1 MGGKSDLVKGA
12 LRAALEALS
21 PEDAMRLAQRHS
33 GAKFE
38 PFTTGYSYK
47 RQAYY
52 DPRYWEKFDDPL
64 LDESGNII
72 TNNEKIR
79 PILDRGTI
87 ESLIKPDDELM
98 YRGMSAEELADIL
111 HNKRVQSRGDMNFTG
126 GQEGLTY
133 FSSDPLVAESYSNA
147 FAPSQYMPNM
157 EKPAYVISARR
168 PLADKIRN
176 VPGTGRDE
184 IGVIGSVPIEDIVG
198 IHRGNTTAYY
208 PGIEEKGFS
217 SKPSALLNWEG
228 KSLDDILK
236 GRAAGGRTGYAGKGR
251 VVGDV
256 VNQGLELAGKLLGGA
271 DEVPMHLQEG
281 YRIGAD
287 PAADLSTKQF
297 VDYLNTRGH
306 LPFDPESR
314 AARREDMGYNV
325 DAYHGSPRDIERF
338 KNDYSNT
345 QGYWGGHHYA
355 TSSPVDASINY
366 ATPEGADV
374 SMRMQEHIDNILDE
388 YHPDDIRNW
397 HEQKYG
403 TAEVNPQ
410 DPKLIKEYADD
421 YAKEALGI
429 TNEGAVYPVALRM
442 KNPVKIDSP
451 NQTFWGYDV
460 EYNDDGDLVSEGGT
474 AIDLINA
481 TRDVLESYD
490 VDQRG
495 YDEVMGKLYEAM
507 IDYGGIDAKTYDDI
521 MRKSNIYAY
530 DASGNMASMGHI
542 MSDVFQQLGHD
553 SIDMPTDVFAGGL
566 GRIGMRG
573 TGGDTRHYILFEPK
587 NIRSKFGAFDPFKAE
602 SERLSDADGGRVE
615 ADDDVADAMRIAKG
629 NGGGFLRRAV
639 TNLLGPSERK
649 GLLELTR
656 PGSGYVPPKGK
667 PGTVKLP
674 NIGEA
679 EAKPIPGIMEA
690 SEGYM
695 KKRGM
700 LGGHELAEYPALD
713 EAFAMRVAEAYDRMR
728 HAPDDPEVRR
738 AYDAM
743 AQETIDQLA
752 AAKDAGIDFT
762 AIRGADPYAASPS
775 LGYADIAERGNL
787 YFFPTDAGFGSSI
800 EFDPSQNPLLKRIGR
815 VGDLDNATVNDAFRI
830 VHDLYGHYGPGNPF
844 FRAPGEE
851 RAYLLHRRMYSP
863 EALPAMT
870 SETRGQNSWLN
881 YGPHGSRN
889 RNASSEDTVFA
900 DQKTGIMDPFTYL
913 ERADG
918 GVVNDA
924 VRIAKDVGGGTTPQV
939 MMEDAKG
946 NKYDAQGNVIPPQ
959 NPGPN
964 PARNDNQ
971 VAFNLPPE
979 NYETEVKPFIEQ
991 AVTPMDRPG
1000 MTGDPDLVDVMRIAT
1015 QVAASGQPTDT
1026 RGEQNWGR
1034 QRAEAVRRAV
1044 GADPEGY
1051 QSEYR
1056 GPFTYNAGDTANYV
1070 NTLLDFVAVPEILHD
1085 IPYEAGR
1092 TGDYGTAAVEGG
1104 LNALLTAPGL
1114 SALGRAGKAAY
1125 NYVRKH
1131 PNTVAGLAGLG
1142 YAASPDEAE
1151 AGPERWFSKLYRAAE
1166 AIPMPRMTG
1175 EQALAILRKSAPAE
1189 ELRWTGTDAFLS
1201 GQKSVSKDDLLA
1213 HLKANQVQTS
1223 DVVLGGGD
1231 KPFRREDVVPDEDVR
1246 AKYRDQM
1253 SEAYQAVIRLTQK
1266 YNQLRRQEVGYSTLN
1281 AVENDLNYAEQTLN
1295 FYENKM
1301 IDDQIKKIG
1310 GLGQAPKYQ
1319 QYSTPG
1325 GENYRE
1331 TLITYK
1337 PDIEK
1342 YAQSLIDPAVWS
1354 RMTPEQRNQFTS
1366 QPIKM
1371 FKSGHWDDPNVVGHL
1386 RTQML
1391 TATPP
1396 GANRPYKLF
1405 NVDETQSDWA
1415 QAGRKRGFYN
1425 QAAKAEWTKQFRQ
1438 NEEAIKSAQ
1447 KELDEINKRLTSSL
1461 GPEPKTY
1468 GAAFNEYHTR
1478 RQDLLDNDPD
1488 VQAAREKLNGFIR
1501 RGQELD
1507 ASEPRGSSGVAEA
1520 PYVTNTQAWT
1530 DLSIKKAL
1538 DQAID
1543 AGADYFTFTPGE
1555 VQADRYDLAKHIGK
1569 VAWDSG
1575 SETLY
1580 AYNPQG
1586 KRIMAE
1592 SVANPEDLDE
1602 YVGKELA
1609 DKLRAEEESRRYGIQ
1624 DAYEVA
1630 SSDEGGF
1637 GVFLNGEQTYEYGGR
1652 PVIFGSM
1659 GEAKD
1664 YINQLIADDLSNNP
1678 VTIEGL
1684 DLKTGGEGMIDYYN
1698 NIYKKRVEKVVKD
1711 ATGKKVQWE
1720 VLPAETA
1727 EGIVPRLGFRID
1739 DDVKGAT
1746 FSTFARGGV
1755 VKSNN
1760 LVSKALALTSEV

>member
-12 LRAALEALS
+12 LDLTS
-21 PEDAMRLAQRHS
+21 D
-33 GAKFE
+33 
-38 PFTTGYSYK
+38 
-47 RQAYY
+47 
-52 DPRYWEKFDDPL
+52 L
-64 LDESGNII
+64 L
-72 TNNEKIR
+72 R
-79 PILDRGTI
+79 
-87 ESLIKPDDELM
+87 
-98 YRGMSAEELADIL
+98 
-111 HNKRVQSRGDMNFTG
+111 
-126 GQEGLTY
+126 
-133 FSSDPLVAESYSNA
+133 
-147 FAPSQYMPNM
+147 
-157 EKPAYVISARR
+157 
-168 PLADKIRN
+168 
-176 VPGTGRDE
+176 
-184 IGVIGSVPIEDIVG
+184 
-198 IHRGNTTAYY
+198 
-208 PGIEEKGFS
+208 
-217 SKPSALLNWEG
+217 
-228 KSLDDILK
+228 
-236 GRAAGGRTGYAGKGR
+236 
-251 VVGDV
+251 
-256 VNQGLELAGKLLGGA
+256 GA

-297 VDYLNTRGH
+297 VDYLNTREH
-306 LPFDPESR
+306 LPFDAESR

-338 KNDYSNT
+338 KNQYSNT
-345 QGYWGGHHYA
+345 GGYWGGHHYA
-355 TSSPVDASINY
+355 TSSPDDASINY

-374 SMRMQEHIDNILDE
+374 SMRMQEHIDNVLDQ
-388 YHPDDIRNW
+388 YHPDDVRNW

-460 EYNDDGDLVSEGGT
+460 EYNDDGDIVSEGGK
-474 AIDLINA
+474 ALDLINA
-481 TRDVLESYD
+481 TRDVLESYG

-495 YDEVMGKLYEAM
+495 YGEVMDRLYEAM
-507 IDYGGIDAKTYDDI
+507 NDYGGIDAKTYDDI
-521 MRKSNIYAY
+521 MRKSNVYAY
-530 DASGNMASMGHI
+530 DDNGNLASMGHI

-566 GRIGMRG
+566 GRVGMRG

-587 NIRSKFGAFDPFKAE
+587 NIRSRFGAFDPFKAD

-615 ADDDVADAMRIAKG
+615 ADDDVTDAMRIAKG
-629 NGGGFLRRAV
+629 GGGGFLRRAV
-639 TNLLGPSERK
+639 TDLLGPSERK
-649 GLLELTR
+649 GLLDLTR
-656 PGSGYVPPKGK
+656 PGSGYEPPKGK
-667 PGTVKLP
+667 PGIVKLP

-690 SEGYM
+690 SESYM

-700 LGGHELAEYPALD
+700 VGSHELAEYPDLD
-713 EAFAMRVAEAYDRMR
+713 EAFAARVAEAYDRMR

-800 EFDPSQNPLLKRIGR
+800 DFDPSQNPLLKRIGR

-881 YGPHGSRN
+881 YGPHGPRN

-918 GVVNDA
+918 GAVNDA
-924 VRIAKDVGGGTTPQV
+924 VRIAKEVGGGTTPQV
-939 MMEDAKG
+939 LMEDAKG
-946 NKYDAQGNVIPPQ
+946 NKYDAKGNLIPPQ

-964 PARNDNQ
+964 PGMEQ
-971 VAFNLPPE
+971 PKVAFNLPPE

-1034 QRAEAVRRAV
+1034 KRAEAVRQAV

-1051 QSEYR
+1051 QSEYL
-1056 GPFTYNAGDTANYV
+1056 GPFTYNAGDTANYI

-1092 TGDYGTAAVEGG
+1092 TGDYGTAALEGG
-1104 LNALLTAPGL
+1104 INAALTAPGL
-1114 SALGRAGKAAY
+1114 SALGAAGKAGV
-1125 NYVRKH
+1125 NYVRRNPK
-1131 PNTVAGLAGLG
+1131 TVAGIAGLG
-1142 YAASPDEAE
+1142 YMAAPEEAE

-1166 AIPMPRMTG
+1166 AIPMNKMTG

-1189 ELRWTGTDAFLS
+1189 ELRWTGTDAFLT

-1213 HLKANQVQTS
+1213 HLKANQVQMK
-1223 DVVLGGGD
+1223 DVVLGGNRP
-1231 KPFRREDVVPDEDVR
+1231 KSREGIQPDEEVIARFAPELDEAEAAIEIAR
-1246 AKYRDQM
+1246 NEFIANMNTPEEPNYYKKLGEAKDRPRL
-1253 SEAYQAVIRLTQK
+1253 IRQ
-1266 YNQLRRQEVGYSTLN
+1266 
-1281 AVENDLNYAEQTLN
+1281 
-1295 FYENKM
+1295 KM
-1301 IDDQIKKIG
+1301 IDAQIEKMG
-1310 GLGQAPKYQ
+1310 GLAEPVRYGPGSNFGERYA
-1319 QYSTPG
+1319 TPG
-1325 GENYRE
+1325 GENYQE
-1331 TLITYK
+1331 TLITLPSKNEFDPSKVEIKRNRSSTTQGTVELIYDGKSIGTFDDKIQLGPVGKFIGRPDEYWIDTVKKRFNGIPSLGVK
-1337 PDIEK
+1337 PINEDVRF
-1342 YAQSLIDPAVWS
+1342 QSS
-1354 RMTPEQRNQFTS
+1354 
-1366 QPIKM
+1366 
-1371 FKSGHWDDPNVVGHL
+1371 HWEGVPNVVGHL
-1386 RTQML
+1386 RTQIL
-1391 TATPP
+1391 TANPP
-1396 GANRPYKLF
+1396 GSNRPYKLF
-1405 NVDETQSDWA
+1405 NVDEAQSDWA
-1415 QAGRKRGFYN
+1415 KAGRSKGFKD
-1425 QAAKAEWTKQFRQ
+1425 QAKMAEVAKLRQKAQDLQAEVNGEVERLRAELRENIAPIRQAQ
-1438 NEEAIKSAQ
+1438 NEYDDDLVRRYRSGEITIGEMNRLADEYEKTVQDQMAPYLQQHRANMDSIITPMSAQ
-1447 KELDEINKRLTSSL
+1447 VDLYEAEIERIGKGF
-1461 GPEPKTY
+1461 GPIQP
-1468 GAAFNEYHTR
+1468 
-1478 RQDLLDNDPD
+1478 
-1488 VQAAREKLNGFIR
+1488 
-1501 RGQELD
+1501 
-1507 ASEPRGSSGVAEA
+1507 A

-1555 VQADRYDLAKHIGK
+1555 VQAARYDLSKDIEALAYDPDGGRLDYRPKGS
-1569 VAWDSG
+1569 SG
-1575 SETLY
+1575 Y
-1580 AYNPQG
+1580 G
-1586 KRIMAE
+1586 WE
-1592 SVANPEDLDE
+1592 SLSDNVPPEKLKD
-1602 YVGKELA
+1602 YVGEEAAQKLLSSEP
-1609 DKLRAEEESRRYGIQ
+1609 DKQGIRS
-1624 DAYEVA
+1624 V
-1630 SSDEGGF
+1630 S
-1637 GVFLNGEQTYEYGGR
+1637 
-1652 PVIFGSM
+1652 
-1659 GEAKD
+1659 
-1664 YINQLIADDLSNNP
+1664 
-1678 VTIEGL
+1678 GL

-1698 NIYKKRVEKVVKD
+1698 NIYKKRVEKVVRD

-1755 VKSNN
+1755 VRNDN

>member
-12 LRAALEALS
+12 LDLTS
-21 PEDAMRLAQRHS
+21 D
-33 GAKFE
+33 
-38 PFTTGYSYK
+38 
-47 RQAYY
+47 
-52 DPRYWEKFDDPL
+52 L
-64 LDESGNII
+64 L
-72 TNNEKIR
+72 
-79 PILDRGTI
+79 RG
-87 ESLIKPDDELM
+87 
-98 YRGMSAEELADIL
+98 
-111 HNKRVQSRGDMNFTG
+111 
-126 GQEGLTY
+126 
-133 FSSDPLVAESYSNA
+133 
-147 FAPSQYMPNM
+147 
-157 EKPAYVISARR
+157 
-168 PLADKIRN
+168 ADK
-176 VPGTGRDE
+176 
-184 IGVIGSVPIEDIVG
+184 
-198 IHRGNTTAYY
+198 
-208 PGIEEKGFS
+208 
-217 SKPSALLNWEG
+217 
-228 KSLDDILK
+228 
-236 GRAAGGRTGYAGKGR
+236 
-251 VVGDV
+251 
-256 VNQGLELAGKLLGGA
+256 
-271 DEVPMHLQEG
+271 VPMHLQEG

-297 VDYLNTRGH
+297 VDYLNTREH
-306 LPFDPESR
+306 LPFDAESR

-338 KNDYSNT
+338 KNQYSNT
-345 QGYWGGHHYA
+345 GGYWGGHHYA
-355 TSSPVDASINY
+355 TSSPDDASINY

-374 SMRMQEHIDNILDE
+374 SMRMQEHIDNVLDQ
-388 YHPDDIRNW
+388 YHPDDVRNW

-460 EYNDDGDLVSEGGT
+460 EYNDDGDIVSEGGK
-474 AIDLINA
+474 ALDLINA
-481 TRDVLESYD
+481 TRDVLESYG

-495 YDEVMGKLYEAM
+495 YGEVMDRLYEAM
-507 IDYGGIDAKTYDDI
+507 NDYGGIDAKTYDDI
-521 MRKSNIYAY
+521 MRKSNVYAY
-530 DASGNMASMGHI
+530 DDNGNLASMGHI

-566 GRIGMRG
+566 GRVGMRG

-587 NIRSKFGAFDPFKAE
+587 NIRSRFGAFDPFKAD

-615 ADDDVADAMRIAKG
+615 NDDDVTDAVRIAKG
-629 NGGGFLRRAV
+629 DGGILSRAV
-639 TNLLGPSERK
+639 KKLLGPSERK
-649 GLLELTR
+649 GLLDLTS
-656 PGSGYVPPKGK
+656 PGSGYEPPKGK

-700 LGGHELAEYPALD
+700 VGSHELAEYPDLD
-713 EAFAMRVAEAYDRMR
+713 EAFAARVAEAYDRMR

-800 EFDPSQNPLLKRIGR
+800 DFDPSQNPLLKRIGR

-881 YGPHGSRN
+881 YGPHGPRN

-918 GVVNDA
+918 GAVNDA
-924 VRIAKDVGGGTTPQV
+924 VRIAKEVGGGTTPQV

-946 NKYDAQGNVIPPQ
+946 NKYDAKGNLIPPQ

-964 PARNDNQ
+964 PGMEQ
-971 VAFNLPPE
+971 PKVAFNLPPE

-1034 QRAEAVRRAV
+1034 KRAEAVRQAV

-1056 GPFTYNAGDTANYV
+1056 GPFTYNAGDTANYI

-1104 LNALLTAPGL
+1104 INAALTAPGI
-1114 SALGRAGKAAY
+1114 SALGKAGKTAY
-1125 NYVRKH
+1125 NYVRSH
-1131 PNTVAGLAGLG
+1131 PKVVAGLAGLG
-1142 YAASPDEAE
+1142 YAASPEEAE

-1166 AIPMPRMTG
+1166 AIPMNKMTG
-1175 EQALAILRKSAPAE
+1175 EQALAILRKSAPTE

-1223 DVVLGGGD
+1223 DVMLGGTD
-1231 KPFRREDVVPDEDVR
+1231 KPTRLEHVFPDQIPETIKS
-1246 AKYRDQM
+1246 KYRDAMNAATKQRVAYLMQM
-1253 SEAYQAVIRLTQK
+1253 KKFTDADGNISLDNLEEYRRLKREADYAGDLIDKMGRDM
-1266 YNQLRRQEVGYSTLN
+1266 RQEY
-1281 AVENDLNYAEQTLN
+1281 
-1295 FYENKM
+1295 
-1301 IDDQIKKIG
+1301 IDSIG
-1310 GLGQAPKYQ
+1310 GLGRPTKYEN
-1319 QYSTPG
+1319 YSTPG
-1325 GENYRE
+1325 GKDYRE
-1331 TLITYK
+1331 TLITLGKNKK
-1337 PDIEK
+1337 PNVIEK
-1342 YAQSLIDPAVWS
+1342 NGMWHVVDDDGK
-1354 RMTPEQRNQFTS
+1354 
-1366 QPIKM
+1366 PIMSNMNYPIMFYDKSEAEKAAGFYHRERAK
-1371 FKSGHWDDPNVVGHL
+1371 FKSGHWDEPDVLGHL

-1425 QAAKAEWTKQFRQ
+1425 PAAKAEWTKQFRQ

-1461 GPEPKTY
+1461 GPEPNTY
-1468 GAAFNEYHTR
+1468 GAAFNEYHAR

-1488 VQAAREKLNGFIR
+1488 VQAAREKLSGFIR
-1501 RGQELD
+1501 RGQEID
-1507 ASEPRGSSGVAEA
+1507 AAEPRGSSGVAEA

-1555 VQADRYDLAKHIGK
+1555 VQAARYDLSKEIEGLAYDPDTMQLDYKK
-1569 VAWDSG
+1569 KG
-1575 SETLY
+1575 SSPYGWEIFGSDI
-1580 AYNPQG
+1580 P
-1586 KRIMAE
+1586 
-1592 SVANPEDLDE
+1592 PEKLPD
-1602 YVGKELA
+1602 YVGKDVAEKLLA
-1609 DKLRAEEESRRYGIQ
+1609 TPKDDDGRYMLSGI
-1624 DAYEVA
+1624 
-1630 SSDEGGF
+1630 
-1637 GVFLNGEQTYEYGGR
+1637 
-1652 PVIFGSM
+1652 
-1659 GEAKD
+1659 
-1664 YINQLIADDLSNNP
+1664 
-1678 VTIEGL
+1678 
-1684 DLKTGGEGMIDYYN
+1684 DLKAGGEGMIDYYN

-1755 VKSNN
+1755 VRNDN